1 MEEAILY
8 LERALETEPHYAPA
22 YAGIADA
29 YSVLGS
35 WGSEGITQEEALP
48 KAKAAAEKALQLDEG
63 SAEAHTARAN
73 IRQLYEWDWQGA
85 ATEFQH
91 AIELNPNYSTAH
103 RWYGVYL
110 CQLGRFDECL
120 AETAQAHALDPSDLT
135 ASVDVGARLHW
146 ARRH

>member
-35 WGSEGITQEEALP
+35 WGSEAIPPEEALP

-73 IRQLYEWDWQGA
+73 IRQLYEWDWRGA
-85 ATEFQH
+85 GKKFHRTTG
-91 AIELNPNYSTAH
+91 LNPQYFTAH
-103 RWYGVYL
+103 RRVW
-110 CQLGRFDECL
+110 
-120 AETAQAHALDPSDLT
+120 
-135 ASVDVGARLHW
+135 
-146 ARRH
+146 